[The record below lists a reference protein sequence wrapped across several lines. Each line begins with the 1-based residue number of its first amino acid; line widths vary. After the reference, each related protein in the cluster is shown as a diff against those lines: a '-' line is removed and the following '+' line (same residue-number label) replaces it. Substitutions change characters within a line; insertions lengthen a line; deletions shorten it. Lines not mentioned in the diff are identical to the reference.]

1 MTDKTPIREA
11 AEGGR
16 MKVLVCGGRDFN
28 DKTMIYNVLNN
39 RMIQAN
45 GKITHIIHGNAR
57 GADTLAGQW
66 ARETG
71 VQEVS
76 CPANW
81 QVYGRR
87 AGFLRNKAML
97 DLLNPEKDIVIAF
110 PGGRGTEMMVDI
122 AKKANVTVRRIMYA
136 T

>member
-1 MTDKTPIREA
+1 
-11 AEGGR
+11 

-28 DKTMIYNVLNN
+28 DKTMVYNVLNN

-81 QVYGRR
+81 QVHGRR
-87 AGFLRNKAML
+87 AGFIRNKAML